1 MLATPPDGNLH
12 LLVSSGTDTI
22 GVVPM
27 YLKTTQGEYVFD
39 YAWADAWQRAGGYYY
54 PKLQISVPFTPASG
68 PRSMRSAQFRA
79 PTVTGAPPTSGA
91 TDQGIVIAHDLYDG
105 KPMATRWA
113 TRFAA
118 AHGSTI
124 PLA

>member
-1 MLATPPDGNLH
+1 MEAL
-12 LLVSSGTDTI
+12 SSTREQRHKHHRRGA
-22 GVVPM
+22 
-27 YLKTTQGEYVFD
+27 YVFEKPLPGRIRLRLCVGRCV
-39 YAWADAWQRAGGYYY
+39 ATCRRPLLSEIADKRALYSSLGT
-54 PKLQISVPFTPASG
+54 KTA
-68 PRSMRSAQFRA
+68 MRSAQFRA
-79 PTVTGAPPTSGA
+79 PTVTGASLPTSGA

-105 KPMATRWA
+105 NPMATRWA